1 MSKTTIITGSTGS
14 GKTEFCL
21 NLALSLR
28 AQTNQTV
35 YIADLDVVNPY
46 FRSRERRESLKR
58 HGIEIVGD
66 AMPED
71 RGRDIPALSFG
82 FLPLIEAGEEVLIDL
97 AGGAIGL
104 HLLADCYDR
113 LGAFAFL
120 CVLNL
125 YREETNTREK
135 MIRFLAEIHASTKLE
150 VTGLVNNSHMIHHTE
165 PAHVLKGQEV
175 ILDVSNTLGIPLT
188 YTQVKRQVFEKCKD
202 EIQSEHVL
210 VFETLQ
216 MRESWQ

>member
-1 MSKTTIITGSTGS
+1 MSKTTIVTGPAGS
-14 GKTEFCL
+14 GKTEFCV

-46 FRSRERRESLKR
+46 FRSREKREALKQ

-71 RGRDIPALSFG
+71 RGRDIPAVSFG
-82 FLPLIEAGEEVLIDL
+82 FLPLIEAGEEVILDL

-104 HLLADCYDR
+104 NLLADCYER

-125 YREETNTREK
+125 YREETNTKGK
-135 MIRFLAEIHASTKLE
+135 MIRFLAEIHASGKLE
-150 VTGLVNNSHMIHHTE
+150 VTGLVNNSHMLHHTGPE
-165 PAHVLKGQEV
+165 HVRKGQEL
-175 ILDVSNTLGIPLT
+175 ILEVSNALGIPLT
-188 YTQVKRQVFEKCKD
+188 YTQVKRQIFEELKD

-210 VFETLQ
+210 IFETLQ
-216 MRESWQ
+216 MRENWQ